1 MTVACGCIR
10 WRGTTTQT
18 KEATACHPR
27 GFPTRG
33 YKGHAKG
40 ERCDAASYLRRCR
53 RKRNVIMYHKA
64 DAVTEEELDGLIAYA
79 KELGEQVDEWLA
91 NEHPLL
97 L

>member
-1 MTVACGCIR
+1 M
-10 WRGTTTQT
+10 
-18 KEATACHPR
+18 
-27 GFPTRG
+27 
-33 YKGHAKG
+33 
-40 ERCDAASYLRRCR
+40 
-53 RKRNVIMYHKA
+53 IMYHKA